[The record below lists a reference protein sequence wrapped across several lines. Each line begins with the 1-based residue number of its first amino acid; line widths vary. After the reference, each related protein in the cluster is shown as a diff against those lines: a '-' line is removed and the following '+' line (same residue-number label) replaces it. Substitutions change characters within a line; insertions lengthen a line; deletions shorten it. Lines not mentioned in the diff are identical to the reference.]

1 MAELPTFVP
10 PMLAVLGDAP
20 FDSENHLFEWKWDGF
35 RACVRRGPEGLSVRS
50 RRDLDLRPRFPDLDF
65 LEALPDGT
73 ILDGEIVA
81 LEDGKPNF
89 EILLGRERTRS
100 GAQIDRL
107 ARTRPVLFVAFDV
120 LYADGARVTDL
131 PLLERRELLRPLVAT
146 LDHPRALFS
155 EGIVGPGRKL
165 FADAVGREL
174 EGIVAKRT
182 TSRYLAGRRSDDWIK
197 VKRSQTLLCV
207 ILGFLRD
214 ETGGLKSLVVG
225 AVEGG
230 ALVCVGRVGSGLTEE
245 ARRTL
250 LAQLEPRVRPAPVVP
265 TDLEAVWVEPG
276 LFCRVSYVEKTRAGM
291 LRAPVFKG
299 QVGPDGSAR

>member
-1 MAELPTFVP
+1 
-10 PMLAVLGDAP
+10 MLAVLGDGP
-20 FDSENHLFEWKWDGF
+20 FDSEVHLFEWKWDGF
-35 RACVRRGPEGLSVRS
+35 RACVRRGSDGLSVRS

-65 LEALPDGT
+65 LEALPAGT

-81 LEDGKPNF
+81 LEDGRPNF
-89 EILLGRERTRS
+89 ELLLGRERTRS

-107 ARTRPVLFVAFDV
+107 ARTRPVLFVAFDILFV
-120 LYADGARVTDL
+120 DGVRVTDR
-131 PLLERRELLRPLVAT
+131 PLLERRELLRPLMAA
-146 LDHPRALFS
+146 LGHPRGLCS
-155 EGIVGPGRKL
+155 EGVVGPGKKL

-182 TSRYLAGRRSDDWIK
+182 TSRYLAGKRSDDWIK
-197 VKRSQTLLCV
+197 IKRSQTLLCV

-214 ETGGLKSLVVG
+214 ETGGLRSLVVG
-225 AVEGG
+225 AAEGG

-250 LAQLEPRVRPAPVVP
+250 LPQLEARVRSTPVVP
-265 TDLEAVWVEPG
+265 TDLEGVWVQPG
-276 LFCRVSYVEKTRAGM
+276 LFCRVSFVEKTRAGM

-299 QVGPDGSAR
+299 QVGPDGGAPSAGGR